1 MNATLLRTLA
11 VFLVAFLAA
20 AQTSSF
26 DVATLKLCKGVI
38 THSADPVVRGRT
50 VTGVAVTLRD
60 LLTYAYSV
68 RYEQLAGGPGWI
80 GDDHYDL
87 MAKSEGEGSLSTAQ
101 ARQMMQALLADR
113 FHLQLHRETQ
123 EVPMYAL
130 VVAKGGPKFK
140 PSAPDAT
147 GGYSVRTSD
156 KGLRMET
163 TRSTMDQLARQLA
176 GTAGRFVVDK
186 TGLTGLYAF
195 TLDWWPANRT
205 PPPDSDAPS
214 MFDALQE
221 QLGLKLEPTKG
232 PLEKLIVDHAER
244 PPEN

>member
-1 MNATLLRTLA
+1 
-11 VFLVAFLAA
+11 VSLAA
-20 AQTSSF
+20 CLATAQTPSF
-26 DVATLKLCKGVI
+26 DVATVKLCKGVI
-38 THSADPVVRGRT
+38 THSADPIVRGRT
-50 VTGVAVTLRD
+50 VTAIAITLRD

-80 GDDHYDL
+80 ADSHYDL
-87 MAKSEGEGSLSTAQ
+87 MAKSEGEGPLTPAQ
-101 ARQMMQALLADR
+101 SRQMMQTLLADR
-113 FHLQLHRETQ
+113 FHLQVHRIAE

-140 PSAPDAT
+140 ASEPDAT
-147 GGYSVRTSD
+147 GGYSVRVTEL
-156 KGLRMET
+156 GLRMEA
-163 TRSTMDQLARQLA
+163 TRSTMEQLARQLA
-176 GTAGRFVVDK
+176 GTSGRFVVDK

-205 PPPDSDAPS
+205 SPPDSDVPS

-221 QLGLKLEPTKG
+221 QLGLKLELTRG
-232 PLEKLIVDHAER
+232 PMEKLIVDHAER